1 MAAASVS
8 ANPRK
13 LTVAPPPSSSQLNKP
28 ARQLVPA
35 FLQKLYEMVNAP
47 ENHHLIRWS
56 DTGDSF
62 FVLDQERFASEV
74 LGRWFKHKNF
84 SSFVRQLNMYGFHKI
99 PHLQQG
105 VLRSENETEFWNFE
119 HPHFI
124 REKPDMLYLIQLND
138 NAGDTVGL
146 SQNQLLDI
154 NSIVNGIQAISRHQA
169 AISTDLN
176 ELKASNQHLWQE
188 AMVAREHHKKHQDTI
203 NCIVKFLAS
212 VFGHVEQMRKNDD
225 GHGRTH
231 AVIPRNPQRLMIG
244 DGKHRKGGVEPSEDG
259 SQLVQSPPMSLFGS
273 VDTPK
278 TAPAEPLASPTLAS
292 IEPSVNDAP
301 PQQRALQNNNDAI
314 VQAALT
320 QVLNSPFHMQKFLHA
335 LNHSIPND
343 MFPHQPSQQNQ
354 QHLIGPYGGIH
365 NGNGVDAAMD
375 MNSDR
380 RSNTP
385 SFEVT
390 APTDVLSPFTLS
402 LLGDTSDA
410 DQLVPF
416 EKHEERLQKTYH
428 TAAEISNDVDEL
440 QSNINSFIQTLGID
454 PSSLD
459 VT

>member
-13 LTVAPPPSSSQLNKP
+13 LTAAPQPSSSQLNKP

-35 FLQKLYEMVNAP
+35 FLQKLYEMVNDS

-124 REKPDMLYLIQLND
+124 RGKPDMLHLIQLND

-146 SQNQLLDI
+146 SQNQLVDI

-176 ELKASNQHLWQE
+176 ELKASNQRLWQE
-188 AMVAREHHKKHQDTI
+188 ALVSRERHKKHQDTI
-203 NCIVKFLAS
+203 NCIVRFLAS

-231 AVIPRNPQRLMIG
+231 TVIPRNPQRLMIG

-259 SQLVQSPPMSLFGS
+259 SQLVHSPSMSMSLWISRHAANCTRGA
-273 VDTPK
+273 TC
-278 TAPAEPLASPTLAS
+278 ASYACVHRIVRKRCTS
-292 IEPSVNDAP
+292 SETVTTE
-301 PQQRALQNNNDAI
+301 QQRCYCPSCIDS
-314 VQAALT
+314 
-320 QVLNSPFHMQKFLHA
+320 SPQFT
-335 LNHSIPND
+335 IP
-343 MFPHQPSQQNQ
+343 
-354 QHLIGPYGGIH
+354 Y
-365 NGNGVDAAMD
+365 
-375 MNSDR
+375 
-380 RSNTP
+380 
-385 SFEVT
+385 
-390 APTDVLSPFTLS
+390 
-402 LLGDTSDA
+402 
-410 DQLVPF
+410 
-416 EKHEERLQKTYH
+416 
-428 TAAEISNDVDEL
+428 AEI
-440 QSNINSFIQTLGID
+440 
-454 PSSLD
+454 PSRTEP
-459 VT
+459 VHPK